1 MDRRIGHLVVVFS
14 RLMRRIK
21 ARNSAEIGGR
31 PPRFL
36 DFQRQ

>member
-1 MDRRIGHLVVVFS
+1 MCGAPHSAFL

-21 ARNSAEIGGR
+21 ARNSPEIGGR